1 MIIVTLFECS
11 LPCVRYCQ
19 VFYLNYCPY
28 ILWEKFAVVKLSQ
41 LSMISVDCEGT
52 ECIPGA
58 REGQGVAQSKE
69 AGAEEHNFFIARLGL
84 SEQE

>member
-1 MIIVTLFECS
+1 M
-11 LPCVRYCQ
+11 
-19 VFYLNYCPY
+19 
-28 ILWEKFAVVKLSQ
+28 VKLSQ

-84 SEQE
+84 SEQEWSPAWAHIPGDSVAVLV